1 MPTPPCR
8 FSQVYFSPSK
18 LFFARLMPLLSAKP
32 ADCQGQVSYPA
43 SGELVLATIQSSA
56 GGSHTHP
63 DIHQAT
69 WQQSGT

>member
-8 FSQVYFSPSK
+8 FSQAYFSPSK

-43 SGELVLATIQSSA
+43 SRELLLATIQSSA
-56 GGSHTHP
+56 DDPRIHLDTHR
-63 DIHQAT
+63 AT